1 MHYCGMTQFHQG
13 HLWFYLKRTLFLS
26 VGTTINPLTHVNSQR
41 GTAAD
46 LNSARRMNI
55 PGVQPLI
62 ILALFTA
69 SVITIVHCLPM
80 MDVSTLKQT
89 GRIKANIL
97 GQLGL
102 TEPSLPDEA
111 LTEDEEKVVAAFQDY
126 HTAKEARRAHVKRS
140 MPTITTTFV
149 GKLQKHGK

>member
-26 VGTTINPLTHVNSQR
+26 VGTTINPLTYVNSQEEPQQI
-41 GTAAD
+41 
-46 LNSARRMNI
+46 RRMNI
-55 PGVQPLI
+55 QCIQPLI
-62 ILALFTA
+62 ILAIFTA
-69 SVITIVHCLPM
+69 SAITIAHCLPM
-80 MDVSTLKQT
+80 MDVLTLKQT

-97 GQLGL
+97 GQLSL

-111 LTEDEEKVVAAFQDY
+111 LTEDEEKIVAAFQDY

-140 MPTITTTFV
+140 MPSITTTFV

>member
-1 MHYCGMTQFHQG
+1 MWLDMHYCGMTQFHI
-13 HLWFYLKRTLFLS
+13 
-26 VGTTINPLTHVNSQR
+26 INSLIHVNSQEEPQQI
-41 GTAAD
+41 
-46 LNSARRMNI
+46 RRMNI
-55 PGVQPLI
+55 QCVQPLI

>member
-1 MHYCGMTQFHQG
+1 M
-13 HLWFYLKRTLFLS
+13 
-26 VGTTINPLTHVNSQR
+26 NSQEEPHQI
-41 GTAAD
+41 
-46 LNSARRMNI
+46 RRMNI
-55 PGVQPLI
+55 QCNQPLI

-69 SVITIVHCLPM
+69 SVITTVHCLPM

-102 TEPSLPDEA
+102 TEHSLPDEA

-140 MPTITTTFV
+140 MPTITTMFV

>member
-1 MHYCGMTQFHQG
+1 MTQFHEG
-13 HLWFYLKRTLFLS
+13 HPWFYFETYKKILVLS
-26 VGTTINPLTHVNSQR
+26 SWHYNQSIDLREHSR

-55 PGVQPLI
+55 QGVQPLI

-97 GQLGL
+97 GQLSL
-102 TEPSLPDEA
+102 TEPPLPDEA